1 MLASPSPRGSSPVL
15 ALCLGFLPAVVAL
28 LLSTFY
34 PQAGNSAGFLVFM
47 ALASVTCCLVSSFL
61 LFKRGTAIS
70 IVGGLLLLL
79 INGFIALC
87 CGCGAFLTLAN
98 PH

>member
-1 MLASPSPRGSSPVL
+1 
-15 ALCLGFLPAVVAL
+15 
-28 LLSTFY
+28 
-34 PQAGNSAGFLVFM
+34 VFM